1 MDEADEFHPRGSGYK
16 VLSFQPNIMP
26 LEEGLDDGGPG
37 GRSADTVLF
46 QGIAQFV
53 VVHQTTCSLH
63 GAQERGFCVRFGWL
77 CPFFG
82 QVRNV
87 GAAFTFR
94 ENRERAFF
102 LGVFSQGFRRL
113 GLLCIHLSPTRQENL
128 FAGCFERDV
137 GRFAE
142 DGGGG
147 EFAVGVERCNET
159 PRHEVE
165 YPLFVRC
172 QAVRCYSGG
181 DNGMV
186 VGDFGRVEHLFTLFQ
201 RRATQGLEQGGI
213 FAGYAVEDGVAFR
226 INVVAQESGVHTRI
240 SRDFLLVERLDELQ
254 GQVGRERKL
263 AVAFHL

>member
-1 MDEADEFHPRGSGYK
+1 MSIFRPS
-16 VLSFQPNIMP
+16 P
-26 LEEGLDDGGPG
+26 
-37 GRSADTVLF
+37 
-46 QGIAQFV
+46 
-53 VVHQTTCSLH
+53 
-63 GAQERGFCVRFGWL
+63 ER
-77 CPFFG
+77 
-82 QVRNV
+82 

-94 ENRERAFF
+94 ENRERTFF
-102 LGVFSQGFRRL
+102 LGVFSQGFHRL

-128 FAGCFERDV
+128 FSGCFERDV

-172 QAVRCYSGG
+172 QAVRCYSCG

-201 RRATQGLEQGGI
+201 RRAT
-213 FAGYAVEDGVAFR
+213 
-226 INVVAQESGVHTRI
+226 
-240 SRDFLLVERLDELQ
+240 
-254 GQVGRERKL
+254 
-263 AVAFHL
+263 